1 MQDTPLILEKMKSK
15 IREVIYLATDLN
27 QTMRELIQAIS
38 ELDIEIDNK
47 LEQIKELKK

>member
-1 MQDTPLILEKMKSK
+1 MKSK

-38 ELDIEIDNK
+38 ELDIEIDN
-47 LEQIKELKK
+47 QLKKDMEIKNEKEVE